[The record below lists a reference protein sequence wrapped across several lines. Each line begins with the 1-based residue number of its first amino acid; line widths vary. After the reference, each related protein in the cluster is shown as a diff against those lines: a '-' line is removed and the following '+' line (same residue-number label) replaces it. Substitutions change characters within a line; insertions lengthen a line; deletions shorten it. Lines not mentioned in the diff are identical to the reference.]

1 MAFDYWGYL
10 RSISPRNQTFQEP
23 GGSLGPDPTTEYSG
37 DSPEEFYDYLMAPRH
52 HQRWSG
58 SGAIKHYGPDR
69 YASIRPEDAAMADI
83 LQKQMEAEAE
93 KEFKDGIRRSETA
106 RRRAMDDILMP
117 KGGGGGTISF
127 RGEKRDVGGGWAG
140 PAGTVWGH
148 PEAELPVGGG
158 MPAEDYK
165 PAGPPASLTEGQRSL
180 LTGQESRTAEA
191 GARYSGMRGGRGPTE
206 LQIAQAQRDLAKS
219 AAPLL
224 EQARLEEGDWGTLDA
239 EGIFNRYK
247 EDPGSIPPM
256 MKRALDEY
264 MAQRDYVL
272 NLFGGQ
278 RETWGG
284 PGG

>member
-1 MAFDYWGYL
+1 MPFNYWDYMGL
-10 RSISPRNQTFQEP
+10 DRSAPTYMPSPSP
-23 GGSLGPDPTTEYSG
+23 ATEYSG
-37 DSPEEFYDYLMAPRH
+37 DSPEEFYDYLMTPRH
-52 HQRWSG
+52 HQRWGG
-58 SGAIKHYGPDR
+58 SGAIKHFGPDR

-117 KGGGGGTISF
+117 KGGGGGKISF
-127 RGEKRDVGGGWAG
+127 GAGPYAAPGTAPTRFGPGVEGRRYAHRDVDLSVGGG
-140 PAGTVWGH
+140 
-148 PEAELPVGGG
+148 E
-158 MPAEDYK
+158 PAEGYK